1 MVPSAGLMVVSMLVN
16 GKQASNMEKEPTS
29 VSIIK
34 ENLAYGKMARK
45 FNG

>member
-1 MVPSAGLMVVSMLVN
+1 VN
-16 GKQASNMEKEPTS
+16 GKLASNMEKEPIS

-34 ENLAYGKMARK
+34 ENPVYGKMARK